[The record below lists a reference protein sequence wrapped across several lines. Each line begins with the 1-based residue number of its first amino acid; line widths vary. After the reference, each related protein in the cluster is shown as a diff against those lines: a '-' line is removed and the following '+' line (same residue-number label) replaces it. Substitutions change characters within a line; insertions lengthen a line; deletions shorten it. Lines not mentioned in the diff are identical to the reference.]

1 MKNKILTTVSA
12 IMLFIPW
19 TILPLRTYDWA
30 LESPVAEIM
39 ISCYAA
45 FMIFS
50 GVFTIISYVK
60 EKAQNN
66 LMKVCLIVNG
76 IYAVGGCCFLYD
88 GFTQSYITRRTVMK
102 RIKITV
108 LYAICWGSVASSQ
121 KTCLIKLHI
130 F

>member
-1 MKNKILTTVSA
+1 MKNKILTAVSA

-39 ISCYAA
+39 ISSYSV

-60 EKAQNN
+60 AKAESN
-66 LMKVCLIVNG
+66 LMKVCLIINSL
-76 IYAVGGCCFLYD
+76 YAVAGAGFLAMI
-88 GFTQSYITRRTVMK
+88 FIP
-102 RIKITV
+102 KIT
-108 LYAICWGSVASSQ
+108 G
-121 KTCLIKLHI
+121 
-130 F
+130 